1 MNKIHE
7 ELKSMLQELI
17 PCIVGDW
24 FVGDG
29 ALLGIIRDNNLIEG
43 DDDIDIYLCENS
55 YIDLDKLNKTSLKNT
70 SYYLNDKIYREKNP
84 IDIKNP
90 WIEYIDYQRALG
102 NLKNMN
108 RGQILNYCS
117 MNYKTEKKEIKHTTP
132 NIDVFYLN
140 KVSDV
145 YKYKKG
151 WDFLFFNENELYP
164 LQDDNTLG
172 FNVKIPKK
180 YKEILER
187 QYNTDYNNKNPN
199 FKYF

>member
-1 MNKIHE
+1 
-7 ELKSMLQELI
+7 MLN
-17 PCIVGDW
+17 
-24 FVGDG
+24 F
-29 ALLGIIRDNNLIEG
+29 
-43 DDDIDIYLCENS
+43 
-55 YIDLDKLNKTSLKNT
+55 
-70 SYYLNDKIYREKNP
+70 
-84 IDIKNP
+84 
-90 WIEYIDYQRALG
+90 
-102 NLKNMN
+102 
-108 RGQILNYCS
+108 CS

-132 NIDVFYLN
+132 NIDIFYLN

-145 YKYKKG
+145 YKFKKG

-187 QYNTDYNNKNPN
+187 QYNTDYNIKNPN